1 MYTSYM
7 YTPFWLILYIYM
19 LALWP
24 LLSWKFTQASR
35 PFVKRDIEHVRNNMS
50 SHFSSTPL
58 LNSPPP
64 FPPPPPTS
72 PPPLPTPLSITL
84 SSPHYP
90 APRLSATSSPRRS
103 QMSGVAVIATRRRG
117 AGGWWWKHAPVAR
130 RQPRSLWCMQTR
142 GDCGDCSNHI
152 TSLPRKVGPGQ
163 AGGSF
168 SHLWKA
174 GWANGNL
181 ICRFFFFWY
190 LSFAGIKWDADRELS
205 VLRSCF
211 HGAAAAGLL
220 CFTWCCFLL
229 FITSTYQGKQ
239 TSLLNLMSHYIKQA
253 YVSSTWFNIL
263 FLRTLNT

>member
-7 YTPFWLILYIYM
+7 YTPFWLILYIYI

-24 LLSWKFTQASR
+24 LLKWKFTQASQ
-35 PFVKRDIEHVRNNMS
+35 PFVKRHIEHVRNNMS
-50 SHFSSTPL
+50 SNFFSTPL

-64 FPPPPPTS
+64 FPL
-72 PPPLPTPLSITL
+72 PLPTPLSITL
-84 SSPHYP
+84 SSPHYA

-103 QMSGVAVIATRRRG
+103 VMSGVVVIATRRRG
-117 AGGWWWKHAPVAR
+117 WWKHAPVAR
-130 RQPRSLWCMQTR
+130 RRPRSLWCMQTR

-152 TSLPRKVGPGQ
+152 TSLPRKVRPGC

-168 SHLWKA
+168 SHLWEA

-181 ICRFFFFWY
+181 ICRFFLFP
-190 LSFAGIKWDADRELS
+190 SFAGIKWDADRELS

-253 YVSSTWFNIL
+253 YVSSTWFNFL
-263 FLRTLNT
+263 FLRMLNT